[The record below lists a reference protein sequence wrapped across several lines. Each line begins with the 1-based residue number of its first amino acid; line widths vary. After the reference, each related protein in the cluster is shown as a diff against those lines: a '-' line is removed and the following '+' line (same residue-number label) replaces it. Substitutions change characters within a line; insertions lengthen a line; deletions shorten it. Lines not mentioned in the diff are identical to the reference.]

1 MMSFYGFRPVDAGN
15 FWRGRPA
22 QVRNELAAL
31 PGPNTGG
38 RIGPHNYLA
47 ALPGPDTGGR
57 IGPRNYL
64 AGLPGPHTGSEIG
77 PRNYLAE
84 LPGPNTGGRIGPRNY
99 LAKLPG
105 PNAGGRIGPRNYLA
119 ALPGPNTGGRIGPRN
134 YLAGLMSG
142 PGGGVEGAGRGS
154 LAGERDTA
162 KRIAA
167 QLAQMDEAGRT
178 KAIHDGKHWQA
189 GMGMVLSRPESQRPA
204 LWGRMLRELERRRVD
219 ISGADLH
226 YNPNQAA
233 MLAAIGAETARQG
246 SQVAARQVERGEAAF
261 DRAAPSGAEHGKRAD
276 ALPAPLVKRLR
287 AGILSGAPHSEVAAA
302 MRIARLAQRDPATVA
317 GIPAD
322 ERARA
327 AAIAEFAELGLNP
340 ARAVALAEKRLAAR
354 RVEDPDVHAGD
365 GVLAG
370 GAGGDVLENSGAGAE
385 KETSRQQGASADQ
398 RSGSGDWGMPG
409 NSPGATPP
417 ELKRLEKG
425 LRDRAY
431 LARKMGLET
440 AAGFLERFLDGWG
453 GTVTLKRDRMR
464 GFRAIRDAEKTNRNR
479 VITRGFLGQQ
489 PGGHPH
495 NDALGNIQDGQTIE
509 LESDHWDREFT
520 TWGLA
525 MGGEW
530 DLALA
535 TGSSKLRTE
544 GAYRATRKG
553 DVIHIEGTVSHTWM
567 DRYDFHGKDDL
578 AHDAKRLQDA
588 GRGVPFDVEAKWK
601 QVVKGTIR
609 IEDGKLADPRFQWTD
624 AR

>member
-1 MMSFYGFRPVDAGN
+1 MSYHGFRPVDAGN
-15 FWRGRPA
+15 VWGGWPA
-22 QVRNELAAL
+22 RVWNELAGL

-47 ALPGPDTGGR
+47 A
-57 IGPRNYL
+57 
-64 AGLPGPHTGSEIG
+64 
-77 PRNYLAE
+77 
-84 LPGPNTGGRIGPRNY
+84 
-99 LAKLPG
+99 LPG

-142 PGGGVEGAGRGS
+142 PVGGVGDAGRGS

-167 QLAQMDEAGRT
+167 QLTQMDEAGRN

-189 GMGMVLSRPESQRPA
+189 GMGVVLSRPEAQRPA
-204 LWGRMLRELERRRVD
+204 LWGRMLRELERRGVD
-219 ISGADLH
+219 VSRADLH

-246 SQVAARQVERGEAAF
+246 SQVTAREVEWTEAAF
-261 DRAAPSGAEHGKRAD
+261 DRAGPTGAEHGKRAD

-287 AGILSGAPHSEVAAA
+287 AGILSGAPHREVAAA
-302 MRIARLAQRDPATVA
+302 TRIARFAQRDPATVA

-327 AAIAEFAELGLNP
+327 AAIAEFADLGLNP
-340 ARAVALAEKRLAAR
+340 ARAVALADQRLAAR
-354 RVEDPDVHAGD
+354 RVEAPDSVDAGD
-365 GVLAG
+365 GVLVG
-370 GAGGDVLENSGAGAE
+370 ETGGDALKDVGAGAE
-385 KETSRQQGASADQ
+385 KEASPPQGASAD
-398 RSGSGDWGMPG
+398 RDGGPGDRGMPG
-409 NSPGATPP
+409 NSPGATHP
-417 ELKRLEKG
+417 ELKGLEHRL
-425 LRDRAY
+425 RFQADV
-431 LARKMGLET
+431 ARKLGLET
-440 AAGFLERFLDGWG
+440 AADFLERFLDGRG

-464 GFRAIRDAEKTNRNR
+464 GFGAIRDAEKTNRNR

-489 PGGHPH
+489 PDEHKH
-495 NDALGNIQDGQTIE
+495 YRALKEIQDGQTIE
-509 LESDHWDREFT
+509 LESDHWDRDFT
-520 TWGLA
+520 TRGLA

-535 TGSSKLRTE
+535 TGHSKLRTE

-553 DVIHIEGTVSHTWM
+553 DVIHIEGTVGHTWM
-567 DRYDFHGKDDL
+567 DRYDFHGEDDL
-578 AHDAKRLQDA
+578 ARDAKRLQDA
-588 GRGVPFDVEAKWK
+588 GRGVPFDVEAEWK

-609 IEDGKLADPRFQWTD
+609 IEDGKLTDPRFQWTD
-624 AR
+624 AP